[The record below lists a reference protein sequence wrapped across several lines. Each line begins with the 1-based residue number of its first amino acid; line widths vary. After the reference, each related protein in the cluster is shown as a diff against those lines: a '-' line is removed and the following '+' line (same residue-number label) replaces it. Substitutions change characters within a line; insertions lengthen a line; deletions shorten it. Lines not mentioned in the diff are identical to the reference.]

1 MDIQNYKH
9 CFSCD
14 TVYPKSFF
22 FNNKARYDN
31 LSTHCKTCHFKDT
44 SARIKKMRKKAI
56 DKYGGKC
63 VKCGYDKDI
72 RALQFDHVYSDG
84 HIERKIN
91 DSPTFILKN
100 ILKDTEGRYQLL
112 CANCNAIKVD
122 EAGERLKKIIIP
134 KPIIGELREAV
145 LAAKNKPGGQLG
157 SKRPNQSIKMKEVWA
172 KSKNSK

>member
-1 MDIQNYKH
+1 MNIQNYKH

-14 TVYPKSFF
+14 TVYPKFFF

-31 LSTHCKTCHFKDT
+31 LSTHCKKCHFKDT
-44 SARIKKMRKKAI
+44 SARLKRMRKEAI

-84 HIERKIN
+84 NIERKKN
-91 DSPTFILKN
+91 KSPNIILKAV
-100 ILKDTEGRYQLL
+100 LKDTEGRYQLL
-112 CANCNAIKVD
+112 CANCNFIKIY
-122 EAGERLKKIIIP
+122 ESEERFQNIEMP
-134 KPIIGELREAV
+134 KPITGELREAV

-157 SKRPNQSIKMKEVWA
+157 SKRPNQSIKMKELWA
-172 KSKNSK
+172 KSKNFK